1 MEAVIG
7 SVIENRYYTAS
18 KEFSLTIIDQGSGI
32 LFQITGDQQ
41 VKRSVRKIFLPN
53 IVGALDILGLG
64 LWTGREVC
72 DGVYFEN
79 GKKLGYVRI
88 RVRKGDNE
96 KVFVEIPNFEA
107 GALSRFLLKGLND
120 FFSYSYLNIHIKA
133 EREEDVITM
142 SVKVGDAVKE
152 VIFDTGS
159 AGRLTSAIRTA
170 VLGRLTH
177 RRKIT
182 GRKGYVI
189 VGDYFKT
196 EDPKLQNQVDEAVAK
211 LREYCDKEGIFPT
224 PFIRKTLTEKN
235 IPFKTYITFRIG
247 EGSQEEDRA
256 YMFLPLPHAWGIA
269 ECINRLIT
277 E

>member
-1 MEAVIG
+1 MEAVVG

-18 KEFSLTIIDQGSGI
+18 KEFSLTVIDQGAGI
-32 LFQITGDQQ
+32 LFQITGGEQI
-41 VKRSVRKIFLPN
+41 KRSVRKIFLPN
-53 IVGALDILGLG
+53 IIGALDILGLG

-79 GKKLGYVRI
+79 GKRLGYVRI

-107 GALSRFLLKGLND
+107 GALSRFLLKNLGD
-120 FFSYSYLNIHIKA
+120 FFSYSYLNIHIRA
-133 EREEDVITM
+133 ERKEDVI
-142 SVKVGDAVKE
+142 SFGVKIGSAVKE
-152 VIFDTGS
+152 VVFDIGS
-159 AGRLTSAIRTA
+159 AGRFTSAIRTA

-211 LREYCDKEGIFPT
+211 LREYCDKEGIFPA

-247 EGSQEEDRA
+247 EGFQEEDRA

-269 ECINRLIT
+269 ECLSKLMV
-277 E
+277 